1 MSRSS
6 SETQSLRR
14 SAQPTRPCAE
24 AHALPHAQRSSVS
37 YALSPPRSHG
47 TAPRPTGPLRRVP
60 SLNLVRPRSGSS
72 RRSHAQR
79 SAMASDPPDATPRAR
94 RRPSR
99 TAFGG
104 VACRAR
110 HGCEAAVCSLA
121 PRALSPPRLNRTRLR
136 GPCGSAV
143 ADTITGP
150 RRPMLPPSRLA
161 ACARQAPC
169 IVRSEHR
176 VRCRCAIWCHVWHT
190 GCRSGRCL
198 ARSYRSTPCVYA
210 AIAHAQNPCVSY
222 RRVQSFFC

>member
-60 SLNLVRPRSGSS
+60 SLNLARPRSGSS

-94 RRPSR
+94 RHPSR

-110 HGCEAAVCSLA
+110 HGRASRAHHSRSLLDHATCPVAAV
-121 PRALSPPRLNRTRLR
+121 PRPETA
-136 GPCGSAV
+136 
-143 ADTITGP
+143 TGP
-150 RRPMLPPSRLA
+150 RRPMRPPSRPATCVRRAPCASCAADTVSGAGAQAAATCVA
-161 ACARQAPC
+161 ACPSQRVVSGACTRQAP
-169 IVRSEHR
+169 
-176 VRCRCAIWCHVWHT
+176 
-190 GCRSGRCL
+190 
-198 ARSYRSTPCVYA
+198 
-210 AIAHAQNPCVSY
+210 
-222 RRVQSFFC
+222 

>member
-47 TAPRPTGPLRRVP
+47 TAPRPTGPLRHNRRSIWRGHVP
-60 SLNLVRPRSGSS
+60 APAVAPTHSVRPWPRTRPTRLRGRVGAPHA
-72 RRSHAQR
+72 RRSAASHA
-79 SAMASDPPDATPRAR
+79 APATAA
-94 RRPSR
+94 
-99 TAFGG
+99 T
-104 VACRAR
+104 
-110 HGCEAAVCSLA
+110 AAVCSLA
-121 PRALSPPRLNRTRLR
+121 SRVTSQLCFNWTRLR

-143 ADTITGP
+143 ADTAKRTVHHAQRAP
-150 RRPMLPPSRLA
+150 YPVPVRKLSPHVT
-161 ACARQAPC
+161 ARA
-169 IVRSEHR
+169 VATR
-176 VRCRCAIWCHVWHT
+176 
-190 GCRSGRCL
+190 G
-198 ARSYRSTPCVYA
+198 TPCVYA